1 MKKAE
6 VRCAALMVVFLL
18 VVIAVVLF
26 LRETGLAERLQE
38 ECWILCQPDSCVT
51 LRSGAGKNKPEFG
64 ACQCGDKLWTDNMIR
79 NGFIHVLEV
88 PAEESEGW
96 ISNRYVIMDKPE
108 EMNQVMQIRADGRVA
123 CRKWIGGPVKAWI
136 MPGDQLTVWWMSESW
151 AVTSRGYIKSEFL
164 EAAP

>member
-1 MKKAE
+1 MRRLITAIL
-6 VRCAALMVVFLL
+6 VLLMAITIIMVM
-18 VVIAVVLF
+18 
-26 LRETGLAERLQE
+26 RDTGLAERIQE

-64 ACQCGDKLWTDNMIR
+64 ACQCGDKLWTDNEIR

-96 ISNRYVIMDKPE
+96 ISSRYVILDRPDE
-108 EMNQVMQIRADGRVA
+108 VNREMQIRADGRVA
-123 CRKWIGGPVKAWI
+123 LRKWIGGPVKAWI
-136 MPGDQLTVWWMSESW
+136 LPGETLTVWWMSPSW

-164 EAAP
+164 EAVP